1 MDVDYQDFG
10 EVTTPQLH
18 YLVAQHVKQPKAFDY
33 IENFARAFVTFCE
46 LTGKPKPG
54 YEPQFVLDCA
64 NGVGFFTFTGVLN
77 FVSQYLKPSLINTR
91 VETKKLVNHECGAE
105 FVQKDIQY
113 PTEYDLNSSPT
124 KGCSFDGDADRLI
137 YFRKGTGK
145 NERVDVIDGDKQ
157 FALIM
162 MYVRE
167 LLE

>member
-10 EVTTPQLH
+10 EVTTPQL
-18 YLVAQHVKQPKAFDY
+18 
-33 IENFARAFVTFCE
+33 
-46 LTGKPKPG
+46 
-54 YEPQFVLDCA
+54 
-64 NGVGFFTFTGVLN
+64 
-77 FVSQYLKPSLINTR
+77 PSLINTR